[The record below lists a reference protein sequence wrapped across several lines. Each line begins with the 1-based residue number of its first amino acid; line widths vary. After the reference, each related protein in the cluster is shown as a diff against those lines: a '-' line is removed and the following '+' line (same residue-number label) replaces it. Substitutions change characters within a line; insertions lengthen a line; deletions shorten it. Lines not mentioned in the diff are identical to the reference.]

1 MKVKGGYR
9 FLVRTKFPVWALF
22 AVAVRLPNATAPLA
36 MVFLGHGA
44 TGSYASGGTLAA
56 AFVIGEVGGAAVL
69 GWVGKEVNVRRDVP
83 IGLAVGAIGFAL
95 LTAGAAMPYAVL
107 VGAAVLA
114 GAGPAQSG
122 GALRAALGRLVDED
136 DVARAYSVDSLITE
150 LVWLL
155 APALVAA
162 AAVTVSPYAVLG
174 LNAGLLVIA
183 VLLALTAG
191 SSLLAVEDHH
201 SDSESGVA
209 PLSRRVLLRA
219 WPIYLTSAAAL
230 SLLAIAELVLP
241 ALLEERGHSTVWA
254 GVLLAV
260 FAAASAVTSVVYGLR
275 KWVGSVR
282 MQSTVFLVATAA
294 ALALMAVAP
303 SLVLIGAALV
313 VAGICQAVVMIT
325 RNLSLRDDLPASLH
339 TGGFTFMYSV
349 QGAGYAVS
357 AILASAV
364 LDRAGAPAAIGA
376 GLAVMVLLTVTSLG
390 AELFRQVRQPS
401 PARVDGA
408 R

>member
-1 MKVKGGYR
+1 MTTARGYR
-9 FLVRTKFPVWALF
+9 FLYRTRFPLWALF
-22 AVAVRLPNATAPLA
+22 AFGIRLPNATAPLA

-44 TGSYASGGTLAA
+44 TGSYASGGALAA
-56 AFVIGEVGGAAVL
+56 AFVIGEVAGAALL
-69 GWVGKEVNVRRDVP
+69 GWVGKEANVRRDVP
-83 IGLAVGAIGFAL
+83 VGLAIGAVGFILLSAGSTLSYGVLIAAAI
-95 LTAGAAMPYAVL
+95 
-107 VGAAVLA
+107 LA

-122 GALRAALGRLVDED
+122 GALRAALGRLVDEE
-136 DVARAYSVDSLITE
+136 DVTRAYSVDSLITE

-162 AAVTVSPYAVLG
+162 TAVTISPFLVLG
-174 LNAGLLVIA
+174 VNAGLLVLA

-191 SSLLAVEDHH
+191 ASLLGVDRHPDEDAAVRP
-201 SDSESGVA
+201 S
-209 PLSRRVLLRA
+209 SRRELLRA

-241 ALLEERGHSTVWA
+241 SLLEERGHSAVWS
-254 GVLLAV
+254 GVLLSV
-260 FAAASAVTSVVYGLR
+260 FAASSAVTSIAYGFR
-275 KWVGSVR
+275 KWKGSVR
-282 MQSTVFLVATAA
+282 TQSTVFLIATAL

-303 SLVLIGAALV
+303 SLVLIGATLV
-313 VAGICQAVVMIT
+313 AAGVCQAVVMIT
-325 RNLSLRDDLPASLH
+325 RNLSLRDDLPPSLH

-357 AILASAV
+357 AVLASVV

-376 GLAVMVLLTVTSLG
+376 GLGIMVLLTIASLV
-390 AELFRQVRQPS
+390 AEALRRRS
-401 PARVDGA
+401 APAR